1 MWNFPSFPWFR
12 AFPAIQRNRPG
23 LQLYLKRPQ
32 QTFILMKTSWRRLE
46 EVRRLDQD
54 EYVRLSLIPAN
65 IRLGEDV
72 LKTSSRRLQCN
83 IFLSSKTSWRHNCKT
98 SCKHVLKTSW
108 RHNCKTSYKH
118 VLKTS
123 WRRFRKTYR
132 KYVLKTSWKTK
143 SVTLKT
149 SSRRLQD
156 VLENKK
162 CLLGHKEWVTLHT
175 SGSSQALLLDLVPS
189 KSLSDFIK
197 RYKVFKITSSRMWV
211 AILFWLKVKNSWMG
225 LVSIESQMWRG
236 MEGFLKAWLGVQR
249 SYFRKCWRVANWIM
263 GSYRKV
269 YWKLRLYWIADR

>member
-1 MWNFPSFPWFR
+1 M
-12 AFPAIQRNRPG
+12 
-23 LQLYLKRPQ
+23 
-32 QTFILMKTSWRRLE
+32 QTRLEDVLKTSWRRLE
-46 EVRRLDQD
+46 DIWGKRIANGRRK
-54 EYVRLSLIPAN
+54 
-65 IRLGEDV
+65 V
-72 LKTSSRRLQCN
+72 LR
-83 IFLSSKTSWRHNCKT
+83 W
-98 SCKHVLKTSW
+98 
-108 RHNCKTSYKH
+108 
-118 VLKTS
+118 
-123 WRRFRKTYR
+123 
-132 KYVLKTSWKTK
+132 
-143 SVTLKT
+143 
-149 SSRRLQD
+149 RRLQD

-225 LVSIESQMWRG
+225 LVSIEPQMWRG
-236 MEGFLKAWLGVQR
+236 MEGFLNAWLGVQR